1 MKLLQMIPGLEER
14 LMRSSEEELV
24 LIAELLC
31 FCPPVLLGLTSFS
44 DTERCIQREV
54 GRHQKSQRGYS
65 GLDNP
70 QGIATQPRIVK
81 ER

>member
-24 LIAELLC
+24 SIAELVC
-31 FCPPVLLGLTSFS
+31 FRPPILLGLTGFS
-44 DTERCIQREV
+44 DTERRIQREV
-54 GRHQKSQRGYS
+54 GRHQKSQRGHS

-70 QGIATQPRIVK
+70 QGIAPQPRIVK